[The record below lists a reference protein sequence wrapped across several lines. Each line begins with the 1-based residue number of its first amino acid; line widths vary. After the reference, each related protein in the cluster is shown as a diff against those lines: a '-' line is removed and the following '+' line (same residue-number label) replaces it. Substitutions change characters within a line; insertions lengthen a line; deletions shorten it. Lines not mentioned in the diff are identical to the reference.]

1 MNIIARITAHAC
13 VFVTYIYIFCYASN
27 LIGSSWWN
35 WVWFILTGLILLA
48 CFLAHIQVD
57 LDSEDEE
64 YLDVQQP
71 FIALFSGIGITSM
84 CVKLLL
90 NAPAAS
96 NIIFAL
102 SLLFIIELGY
112 RRLPFASIFGVM
124 SLFMVWPY
132 VDFHVWYEIVGLV
145 IFFLLIS
152 LFLAFSGVCHQLENE
167 QDVSDRPLLIAHS
180 IFAVIIMALCLLF
193 INYRNPLLGQLSSN
207 GYIYLLYFFLGL
219 ITVVK
224 NDIAVTISIVL
235 SFVGFFFF
243 LSTWPTAVEWGYSAL
258 YSVRDWIVALYSSM
272 KWLTILMGIIVGVV
286 VILNIYRIIYNLIYP
301 IKYDGTSMT
310 CPKCRREM
318 VDGKRKHKLIK
329 RIVKFGGGQ
338 LGSIAV
344 GALIAPFAGPLG
356 FFVGKKLGSF
366 AGGWLADEAYKQT
379 SYMNNGIKL
388 KFKCPRCEHEWERY
402 EINGEIVRRRR

>member
-71 FIALFSGIGITSM
+71 FIALFSGIGITSL

-112 RRLPFASIFGVM
+112 RRLSFASIFGVM

-167 QDVSDRPLLIAHS
+167 QDVSDRPLLIAT
-180 IFAVIIMALCLLF
+180 
-193 INYRNPLLGQLSSN
+193 Q
-207 GYIYLLYFFLGL
+207 YLLSL
-219 ITVVK
+219 
-224 NDIAVTISIVL
+224 
-235 SFVGFFFF
+235 
-243 LSTWPTAVEWGYSAL
+243 
-258 YSVRDWIVALYSSM
+258 
-272 KWLTILMGIIVGVV
+272 
-286 VILNIYRIIYNLIYP
+286 
-301 IKYDGTSMT
+301 
-310 CPKCRREM
+310 
-318 VDGKRKHKLIK
+318 
-329 RIVKFGGGQ
+329 
-338 LGSIAV
+338 
-344 GALIAPFAGPLG
+344 
-356 FFVGKKLGSF
+356 
-366 AGGWLADEAYKQT
+366 
-379 SYMNNGIKL
+379 
-388 KFKCPRCEHEWERY
+388 
-402 EINGEIVRRRR
+402 